1 MKKIVY
7 VLVCLFLLAGCQK
20 EETKEVSSSIDT
32 IEYSE
37 LKPYFD
43 KFQCGDI
50 INLENTHYLSNLAIP
65 GKWKHTLIYLGSLDQ
80 VKQMIPANSQYYQKI
95 IDKYVKGDEV
105 LVLDANSSGVKI
117 RMFMDMAN
125 LKKESYLKALACYR
139 LKKDNAFIQSF
150 IEKAMDYYN
159 TPYDFEMNSKD
170 DSALYC
176 SELVYRSLLKNN
188 IELTQFSKV
197 LEYQVLTPTNLVTEL
212 EEKNLIENIIILE
225 NE

>member
-1 MKKIVY
+1 MKKIGY
-7 VLVCLFLLAGCQK
+7 FIICLFLLVGCQK
-20 EETKEVSSSIDT
+20 EETKKVSSSIDT

-37 LKPYFD
+37 LKTYFD

-65 GKWKHTLIYLGSLDQ
+65 GKWKHTLIYLGSIEQ
-80 VKQMIPANSQYYQKI
+80 VKQVVQENSQYYQKI
-95 IDKYVKGDEV
+95 IDKYKNGDEI
-105 LVLDANSSGVKI
+105 LVLDANSTGVKI
-117 RMFMDMAN
+117 RMFTDMAN
-125 LKKESYLKALACYR
+125 LAEKSYLKALACYR
-139 LKKDNAFIQSF
+139 LKKDNTFIQSF

-159 TPYDFEMNSKD
+159 TPYDFEMDTSN

-176 SELVYRSLLKNN
+176 SELIYCSLLKNN

-197 LEYQVLTPTNLVTEL
+197 LEYQVITPTDLITEL
-212 EEKNLIENIIILE
+212 EDKNLIENIVVLE